1 MIVHSRFLYVL
12 LLRTYCYLLTSL
24 FLLRH
29 LTYTAAAVKCLQNA
43 EKRKFTR
50 LGGGTVTADT
60 ITREEVLRTLQASND
75 LLQIWANCP
84 HGSMGP
90 IMHRFFLNDHSHYPI
105 QFSPTHPE
113 AANMS
118 RLSSLHPGL
127 TGCDMWKR
135 ARQPHEKFNGHAY
148 TAPTHSSFFL
158 QQFGLACTKAFAIHH
173 RRKPSNVARPQ
184 PSILLIL
191 TQV

>member
-90 IMHRFFLNDHSHYPI
+90 TMHGSSSMTIRTI
-105 QFSPTHPE
+105 QSNSALHTQRLPTCPASQVFTQVSQVAICGSARDSPTRSSMGTPTQLPRTPLSFSSNSDLLARRHLLFTTG
-113 AANMS
+113 ANPAMS
-118 RLSSLHPGL
+118 HVPSP
-127 TGCDMWKR
+127 
-135 ARQPHEKFNGHAY
+135 
-148 TAPTHSSFFL
+148 
-158 QQFGLACTKAFAIHH
+158 QFY
-173 RRKPSNVARPQ
+173 
-184 PSILLIL
+184 
-191 TQV
+191 